1 MLLPRPGA
9 IPAPHRMAEHRGP
22 ISSVGRRFESAREL
36 SEKEEEK
43 NMQSMQPQQ
52 GDLARARIF
61 AELFKPRHFWMAT
74 VRKNGITKHGR
85 VIGASAEE
93 ASARAAIAGE
103 VLAVQR
109 MET

>member
-1 MLLPRPGA
+1 MQWQRTHPFQGLVSR
-9 IPAPHRMAEHRGP
+9 
-22 ISSVGRRFESAREL
+22 SSALGRS
-36 SEKEEEK
+36 
-43 NMQSMQPQQ
+43 
-52 GDLARARIF
+52 IF

-93 ASARAAIAGE
+93 ASTRAAIAGE